1 MQIAHANY
9 HLHYTSPCGLL
20 RIQSDGKAITKI
32 TRIKENVV
40 GQDFPN
46 KVCQLAKQQLIEYFN
61 GERESFDV
69 PIDVTNGSPFQQ
81 SVWAALQEIPFG
93 KTTSYGALA
102 NHLENPKA
110 VRAVGTA
117 NGKNPILI
125 MIPCH
130 RVVGRDGSLT
140 GFSAGLDMKKA
151 LLELESGET
160 VGVQASLFS

>member
-9 HLHYTSPCGLL
+9 HLHYQSPCGLL
-20 RIQSDGKAITKI
+20 RIHSDGKSITKI
-32 TRIKENVV
+32 TRIKGDVA
-40 GQDFPN
+40 GPDYPN
-46 KVCQLAKQQLIEYFN
+46 NVCQMAKLQLTEYFA
-61 GERESFDV
+61 GERISFDV
-69 PIDVTNGSPFQQ
+69 PMDVTNGSTFQQ
-81 SVWAALQEIPFG
+81 SVWRALQEIPFG

-130 RVVGRDGSLT
+130 RVVGSDGSLT

-151 LLELESGET
+151 LLELESGKT
-160 VGVQASLFS
+160 VGVQTSLFS